1 MKIKDIRT
9 IALSYKCEPPYGSA
23 GGMQARRG
31 ALIVE
36 VETDEG
42 IIGIGESGL
51 GGGATATVIEK
62 DLKPLLVG
70 RDPTM
75 IEGLWQLMFART
87 RQYGRR
93 GVVMNAISGIDI
105 ALWDIAGKIAKMP
118 VYKLL
123 GASRDRVEAYAS
135 GGFYQEG
142 KGVDG
147 VAGEAESYRSR
158 GFRGMKMKIGR
169 NPSTGSH
176 LRHLANM
183 AEVCEVEPE
192 VDIARVAAVRKALG
206 PQAKL
211 MVDVNCAWSP
221 DFAIRMGRELDPYN
235 LYWIE
240 EPVATDDID
249 GSARVADALTTP
261 IAGYETETGLYGF
274 RELVTRGAV
283 DIVQLDVAW
292 SGGFSEGKRI
302 AAFAQAHHRMV
313 APHAFAGAVL
323 LIASLHY
330 AAAIPNALALE
341 WDQNPNGLRD
351 ELLKEGLKLESDGT
365 VKLPERPGLGIELDR
380 DAVEKYRVG

>member
-9 IALSYKCEPPYGSA
+9 IALSYECAPPYGSA

-36 VETDEG
+36 VETDDG
-42 IIGIGESGL
+42 IVGIGESGL
-51 GGGATATVIEK
+51 GGGATATVIAK
-62 DLKPLLVG
+62 DLKPLLLG
-70 RDPTM
+70 RDPLM

-105 ALWDIAGKIAKMP
+105 ALWDIAGKVAKMP

-147 VAGEAESYRSR
+147 VAGEAESYRAR

-192 VDIARVAAVRKALG
+192 VDLDRVAAVRKALG

-211 MVDVNCAWSP
+211 MVDANCAWGP
-221 DFAIRMGRELDPYN
+221 DFAIRMGRELEPYN

-274 RELVTRGAV
+274 RELITRGAV

-330 AAAIPNALALE
+330 AASIPNALALE

-351 ELLKEGLKLESDGT
+351 ELLTEGLRLEGDGT

-380 DAVEKYRVG
+380 GAVERYRVG